1 MENVIAQTTQERAS
15 ALTGRINANARVAA
29 EMLVSIGRDLKTMRD
44 EKLYTALGCANFEEY
59 CDKHTEIRQREA
71 YNFIRCFETY
81 GGQLSELSGLG
92 VTKLTLMTVLD
103 ESDRAELIESGD
115 AENLSV
121 RELQKRIDE
130 LKNKYEQLT
139 LDYDR
144 TSNEKQGAENEVE
157 ELKKQIDAL
166 AKTLKA
172 EQDKNKE
179 LESRPVEVAVEK
191 PSDEEIAKIKADAQK
206 AAKKEISAVKKQHEQ
221 EMAKLQD
228 ELARNYEKSR
238 ATEVE
243 AVEMAKNAEIERLKS
258 ENAVLQSNASK
269 PAPDSTKEKVKFYI
283 GEIQTLFTAIISII
297 KAVEDT
303 DEQGKY
309 KSALKATVEKL
320 GGAADEI

>member
-29 EMLVSIGRDLKTMRD
+29 EMLVSIGRDLKTIRD

-59 CDKHTEIRQREA
+59 CDKHTEIRQRQA

-81 GGQLSELSGLG
+81 GVPLSSLSGIG

-103 ESDRAELIESGD
+103 EGDRAELIESGD

-121 RELQKRIDE
+121 RELQEKIEE

-139 LDYDR
+139 LDYDQ
-144 TSNEKQGAENEVE
+144 TSSEKQGAENEVE

-166 AKTLKA
+166 AKALKD

-179 LESRPVEVAVEK
+179 LESRPVEVAVQK
-191 PSDEEIAKIKADAQK
+191 PSAEEIEKIKADAQK
-206 AAKKEISAVKKQHEQ
+206 AAEKKLDAAQKQHDKEIKQLREDLQKQYDNSRVSAV
-221 EMAKLQD
+221 D
-228 ELARNYEKSR
+228 
-238 ATEVE
+238 
-243 AVEMAKNAEIERLKS
+243 AVRRETAAEIERLKS

-283 GEIQTLFTAIISII
+283 SEIQARFSAVVEII
-297 KAVEDT
+297 KSVEDE
-303 DEQGKY
+303 DEKAKY
-309 KSALKATVEKL
+309 KGALKAAVERL
-320 GGAADEI
+320 GGAASEI